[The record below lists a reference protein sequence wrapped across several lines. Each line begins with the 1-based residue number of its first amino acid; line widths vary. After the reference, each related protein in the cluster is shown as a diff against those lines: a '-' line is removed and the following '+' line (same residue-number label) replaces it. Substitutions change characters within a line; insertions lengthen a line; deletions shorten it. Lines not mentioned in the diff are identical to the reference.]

1 MGPEQL
7 DHPFQAVIRGT
18 DVERVVSLGG
28 SVFAG
33 AAAVMQVVESQTLIL
48 YHTDL
53 RDHWPE
59 ERGRALAATL
69 PYLRRLAVS
78 SGSADARASLAGIAL
93 ALRALEDCLG
103 RVVAASEIVFAPD
116 EKPRLGDAA
125 ADFSIAHT
133 GALVGCAALAGAR
146 VGFDAE
152 QGTDKHLNNWVAREA
167 TVKAAGFGM
176 RALNEVTLVPRGA
189 LCRGVR
195 WHSLN
200 LDSFPGA
207 TACVMSSIELTDARV
222 RALTL
227 AELFP

>member
-1 MGPEQL
+1 M
-7 DHPFQAVIRGT
+7 QA
-18 DVERVVSLGG
+18 
-28 SVFAG
+28 
-33 AAAVMQVVESQTLIL
+33 VESQTLIL

-53 RDHWPE
+53 QDDWPE
-59 ERGRALAATL
+59 EGGRALAATL

-93 ALRALEDCLG
+93 ALRALKDSLG

-116 EKPRLGDAA
+116 EKPRLGGDDG

-146 VGFDAE
+146 VGFDVE
-152 QGTDKHLNNWVAREA
+152 QGTDEHLNNWVAREA

-176 RALNEVTLVPRGA
+176 RALNEVTLVHRGA

-195 WHSLN
+195 WYALN